1 MRIPSVILKTCLCI
15 LICSLAACAGVV
27 DQGQELDQGG
37 NDSLESTLIADP
49 VIEDPIMDGIINDQE
64 WQNAEVHLFDDG
76 SELFLL
82 VSGEHLYLAIRSAG
96 SGMIAGNVFLRE
108 GSRIMI
114 LHTSAAL
121 GTAIYQEEGEMY
133 QKIKD
138 FSWCCRSKIDDEAS
152 RIVRETFYTEEGWL
166 GQNSFLGTV
175 NELEYKIKL
184 GGQPDKM
191 AVNFIHADD
200 VGEKLVWPVGLKDGV
215 SLPSSGGFPDQIGFS
230 VEEWMSLEQ
239 VQ

>member
-1 MRIPSVILKTCLCI
+1 MRIPSLILKVCLYI
-15 LICSLAACAGVV
+15 LIGSLAACAGVV

-37 NDSLESTLIADP
+37 NDSSESILIATPDFK
-49 VIEDPIMDGIINDQE
+49 DPIIDGIINDQE
-64 WQNAEVHLFDDG
+64 WQNAKVHLFDDG

-82 VSGEHLYLAIRSAG
+82 TSGEHLFLAIRSAG
-96 SGMIAGNVFLRE
+96 NGMIAGNVFLSE
-108 GSRIMI
+108 GNRIMI

-121 GTAIYQEEGEMY
+121 GTAIYQEEGEIY
-133 QKIKD
+133 RKIKD

-152 RIVRETFYTEEGWL
+152 RIVREIFYTEEGWL

-175 NELEYKIKL
+175 NELEYKIEL
-184 GGQPDKM
+184 GDQPDKM

-200 VGEKLVWPVGLKDGV
+200 VGEKMVWPVGLEDGV
-215 SLPSSGGFPDQIGFS
+215 SLPSSAGFPDRIGFS
-230 VEEWMSLEQ
+230 VEEWISLEE